1 VRATLASF
9 EQRLDP
15 RLFLRVHRTA
25 IVNVEEVRTIQDAG
39 RLVLTLSNGT
49 DVAVSRSRR
58 ADVEPLIRPRLR

>member
-1 VRATLASF
+1 
-9 EQRLDP
+9 
-15 RLFLRVHRTA
+15 VHRTA

-49 DVAVSRSRR
+49 EVAVSRSRR